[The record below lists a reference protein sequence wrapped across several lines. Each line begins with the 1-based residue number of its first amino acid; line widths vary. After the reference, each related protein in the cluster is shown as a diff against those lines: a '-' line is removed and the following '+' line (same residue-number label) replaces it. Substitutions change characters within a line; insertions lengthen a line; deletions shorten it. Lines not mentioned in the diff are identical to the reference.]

1 MQLYSKKVLKFIV
14 VIIFGCVLSTNLNAQ
29 DDEVRFWDNVRFG
42 GGLGL
47 SFGNG
52 YFGASVS
59 PAAIYDFNQ
68 YFSMGPSLIFSYQED
83 DFFQS
88 TLYGA
93 SVIALVNPI
102 REIQISA
109 EVEQLRVNQD
119 FTDFSGMT
127 IEDNF
132 WNTALFVGGGYRTG
146 AVTIGV
152 RYNVLFSNDDRV
164 YADAWA
170 PFVRV
175 FF

>member
-1 MQLYSKKVLKFIV
+1 MRSFSKNVLKFIFIAV
-14 VIIFGCVLSTNLNAQ
+14 FGCAASMDLSAQ

-59 PAAIYDFNQ
+59 PAAIYDFNE
-68 YFSMGPSLIFSYQED
+68 YFSLGPSLIFSYQED

-93 SVIALVNPI
+93 SILALLNPI
-102 REIQISA
+102 REIQLSA
-109 EVEQLRVNQD
+109 EVEQLRVNQEFGD
-119 FTDFSGMT
+119 LGID

-132 WNTALFVGGGYRTG
+132 WNTALFVGGGYSTG
-146 AVTIGV
+146 AVTVGV
-152 RYNVLFSNDDRV
+152 RYNVLFNNDDRV